1 MPRTARLTDA
11 LPRRRALLFA
21 GSAAALIGAG
31 ATAVTTA
38 AAASAATT
46 PVLHAPATAQAPAL
60 TGRAPAAPVLGTAA
74 AHNAASAATATTT
87 AAVRHS
93 APAPRRHS
101 TAPARPYQMYDSV
114 TPSAIPGGKAA
125 ATYADGPYAATP
137 SQLTGHGPVTWID
150 TNGTDPKGA
159 TALDV
164 EPGDATPQMAATWTA
179 QHLDAHPH
187 GTAVI
192 YTMRS
197 DWAATQ
203 TAIAG
208 LPRWQQHDVRY
219 WIADP
224 TGTPH
229 LVPGSSATQW
239 YWGSNY
245 DISTV
250 TPGF

>member
-38 AAASAATT
+38 AAASAATA

-60 TGRAPAAPVLGTAA
+60 TGRAP
-74 AHNAASAATATTT
+74 SAATVTTT
-87 AAVRHS
+87 AARHRA
-93 APAPRRHS
+93 APQTRPAAARPA
-101 TAPARPYQMYDSV
+101 APARPYQMYDSV

-150 TNGTDPKGA
+150 TNGTDPRGA